1 MKKLWKIILIFAG
14 LAIFLAALY
23 LLSNQLKTINPQD
36 IKSALQSIPPHKIA
50 IAMALA
56 FLYYMLLGGYDIIAF
71 KHINNQVPIKPK
83 EIFFTCFLSNA
94 IGNNTGY
101 SMLFGGSLRYRLYSI
116 YKVSIVDVTKV
127 LFFSSATIW
136 LGLFAAGGFIFVID
150 PVSLAEVTKY
160 NITTRSIGF
169 VFLAILGAYAV
180 LSALNLKSIK
190 ICKRSVSFP
199 SIKIVAA
206 QILLA
211 TADWITASLTLFV
224 LMPFGEIPYFVL
236 LKVFLV
242 AQLLGI
248 ISQVPGGMGVF
259 ETAIAMLL
267 PNAAASPAVIGGLL
281 AYRVIFYFFP
291 LSIALLTLGF
301 YEIVRLVRKVDE
313 KTRMF
318 GKAVS
323 SVLVQIL
330 AISTFLAGMIAV
342 FSASTPFDIVQL
354 KKILSLIP
362 IWLLNL
368 SNFLLSITAAGFFF
382 IARALQLRTKK
393 ARKWGLIFTF
403 SAIVLSL
410 ILGEHPIVLIYFI
423 LLFAALLAS
432 KKYFYRE
439 RGMLNIPFD
448 ALWVCAIGGIFAA
461 SIWIGFFINKQ
472 NILMWISDPKIF
484 IDILMDDGNASRF
497 LRTALSIS
505 VLFIIVAI
513 EQVFRKVFYKPIPFD
528 NSDIENIVNGSN
540 YTYALNALSGNKKFI
555 LTHDKDAFIMYAEAG
570 NNCFA
575 LSDPIGNSS
584 QKRELIWQLKEA
596 ADAQNMRIAFIGIG
610 HKYID
615 AYRDIGLDVLN
626 IAQEA
631 KIVLRSFES
640 NNYFNDLSASFEKQ
654 GFTYQ
659 IMEGSPDA
667 YKDIFAKIND
677 EWEKNSNYISRNFIP
692 GDFSEEI
699 IKNSRFAI
707 LEKNGEICGFSII
720 DAVKN
725 KYEASCKIIRFVD
738 CPNNI
743 FEYMVYKAVLWAKE
757 KEYKL
762 FDLGLTY
769 SRDEKEDP
777 FLKYFTKMFSLSE
790 YLGHDFKA
798 LREFKDRFNP
808 VWNNKY
814 AAIHFDEHII
824 MFIKNFTTLIS
835 PIREKNNTRKF
846 FKRFFVR

>member
-1 MKKLWKIILIFAG
+1 MKKIWKIILIFAG

-36 IKSALQSIPPHKIA
+36 IKNSLQSISAHKIA
-50 IAMALA
+50 LAMALA
-56 FLYYMLLGGYDIIAF
+56 LLYYLLLGGYDIIAF
-71 KHINNQVPIKPK
+71 KHINNQAPIKPK

-116 YKVSIVDVTKV
+116 YKLSMIDVTKV

-150 PVSLAEVTKY
+150 PVSLAGVTKY

-169 VFLAILGAYAV
+169 VFLAILCAYTL
-180 LSALNLKSIK
+180 LSALNLKPITICKKSISFPNIK
-190 ICKRSVSFP
+190 I
-199 SIKIVAA
+199 AA
-206 QILLA
+206 MQILLA
-211 TADWITASLTLFV
+211 TADWITASLALFA

-267 PNAAASPAVIGGLL
+267 PNAAANPSVIGGLL

-301 YEIVRLVRKVDE
+301 YEIARLIKKVDE
-313 KTRMF
+313 KTRML
-318 GKAVS
+318 GKALS
-323 SVLVQIL
+323 SVIVQIL

-362 IWLLNL
+362 VWLLNL
-368 SNFLLSITAAGFFF
+368 SNFVLSITAAGLFF
-382 IARALQLRTKK
+382 ISRALQLRAKK

-410 ILGEHPIVLIYFI
+410 VLGEHPILLIYFI
-423 LLFAALLAS
+423 LLFAALFAS

-439 RGMLNIPFD
+439 RRMLNIPFD
-448 ALWVCAIGGIFAA
+448 ILWVCAIGGIFAA
-461 SIWIGFFINKQ
+461 AVWIGFFVNKQ
-472 NILMWISDPKIF
+472 NVLMWIADPKIF
-484 IDILMDDGNASRF
+484 IDILMDDGDASRF
-497 LRTALSIS
+497 LRTAISIS

-513 EQVFRKVFYKPIPFD
+513 EQIFRKMFYKPAPFD
-528 NSDIENIVNGSN
+528 NSDIENIINHSN
-540 YTYALNALSGNKKFI
+540 YTYSLNALSGDKKFI
-555 LTHDKDAFIMYAEAG
+555 LSDDKDALIMYAAAG
-570 NNCFA
+570 NNWFA
-575 LSDPIGNSS
+575 LSDPVGNRA
-584 QKRELIWQLKEA
+584 QKRELIWKFKEA
-596 ADAQNMRIAFIGIG
+596 ADAANMRISLIGIG

-615 AYRDIGLDVLN
+615 AYRDIGLDILT

-631 KIVLRSFES
+631 KIVLKNFKAVD
-640 NNYFNDLSASFEKQ
+640 YFKNLSDSLEKQ
-654 GFTYQ
+654 GFSHQ
-659 IMEGSPDA
+659 IMERGFAD
-667 YKDIFAKIND
+667 YKDIFAKINN

-692 GDFSEEI
+692 GDYNEEI
-699 IKNSRFAI
+699 IKNCSFAI
-707 LEKNGEICGFSII
+707 LKKNGAICGFSII

-725 KYEASCKIIRFVD
+725 KYEASCKIMRFVN
-738 CPNNI
+738 CPDNI
-743 FEYMVYKAVLWAKE
+743 FEYMVYKTVLWAKE
-757 KEYKL
+757 KEYTL
-762 FDLGLTY
+762 FDLGLAY
-769 SRDEKEDP
+769 SKDDKKEP
-777 FLKYFTKMFSLSE
+777 FLKYFTKMFALSE
-790 YLGHDFKA
+790 YRGHDFKA
-798 LREFKDRFNP
+798 LRDFKERFNP

-835 PIREKNNTRKF
+835 PVREKKNTRKF